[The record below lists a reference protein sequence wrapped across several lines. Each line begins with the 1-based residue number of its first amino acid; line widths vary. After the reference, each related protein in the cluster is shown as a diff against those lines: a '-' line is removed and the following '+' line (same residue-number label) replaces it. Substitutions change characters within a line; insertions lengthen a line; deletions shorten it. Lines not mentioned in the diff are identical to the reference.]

1 MRRRTPQEKKQLSL
15 DRDRRN
21 VYGENDKASRK
32 NIPRAKARARRA
44 NRRAASTALS
54 RTVGRPDEQIDD
66 AIDDAVTGRRDKSW
80 RKRPDM
86 PLGLYLSQRKN
97 RIRPA
102 LNTPTHTA
110 LDTSQ

>member
-1 MRRRTPQEKKQLSL
+1 M
-15 DRDRRN
+15 
-21 VYGENDKASRK
+21 
-32 NIPRAKARARRA
+32 
-44 NRRAASTALS
+44 
-54 RTVGRPDEQIDD
+54 GRPDEQIDD

-80 RKRPDM
+80 RKRPDT

-102 LNTPTHTA
+102 LNTHTHTA